1 MSRQLGAIVADAPRL
16 PLTVRAHW
24 LLTVAGPVIEH
35 AWLQLDR
42 GRVTGF
48 GSGRPPAVDRSPLL
62 DLGDTVITPGL
73 VNAHTH
79 LEFSALQQPFTTAG
93 GLAAWIERVVDWRRR
108 QPAAESGEREA
119 AIERGLQESAADG
132 VVAVGEISTGP
143 IPARSLSQGPRLR
156 VFRELLGLAP
166 LTPEAPPTQITAA
179 LREVERLSRAGVA
192 VGLSPHAPYSTQ
204 WPLGQLALQAARQLR
219 QLARSRTGSRQS
231 IIPLAMH
238 LAESAD
244 EADLLAEQTGPF
256 RDLFQRLGVWPSPP
270 PRLATTADWISLLAR
285 ADRGLVVHG
294 THLPDDPVAL
304 DRLSRHRQRLAVVI
318 CPRTTLALAGR
329 LPPVAVLQAAGLRV
343 CLGTDG
349 RGSNPDLSVRAEAR
363 CLIEAGLVSPA
374 EALQMTTRTA
384 AWALGFERCT
394 GRIAVRRPADLAVL
408 RPGTIPST
416 AEAAAA
422 AVFAADTEVVATF
435 RGGRLIAGRP
445 LPVA

>member
-1 MSRQLGAIVADAPRL
+1 MSRQLGAIAADAPRL
-16 PLTVRAHW
+16 PLTVRTHW

-48 GSGRPPAVDRSPLL
+48 GSGRPPAVDRSQLL

-166 LTPEAPPTQITAA
+166 LTPEAPPTLITSA
-179 LREVERLSRAGVA
+179 LREVERLSRAGIA

-204 WPLGQLALQAARQLR
+204 WPLGQLALQAARRLR
-219 QLARSRTGSRQS
+219 QRAGSRLS

-244 EADLLAEQTGPF
+244 EPELLAEQTGPF
-256 RDLFQRLGVWPSPP
+256 RALFQRLGVWPSPP

-294 THLPDDPVAL
+294 THLPDDPIAL
-304 DRLSRHRQRLAVVI
+304 ARLSRHRQRLAVAV
-318 CPRTTLALAGR
+318 CPRTTLALAGQ
-329 LPPVAVLQAAGLRV
+329 LPPVLAFRAAGLRV

-349 RGSNPDLSVRAEAR
+349 RGSNPDLSIRAEAR

-408 RPGTIPST
+408 RPGTTPRT
-416 AEAAAA
+416 ADAAAA
-422 AVFAADTEVVATF
+422 AVFAPDTEVVATL
-435 RGGRLIAGRP
+435 RGGRLIAGQ
-445 LPVA
+445 LATEA